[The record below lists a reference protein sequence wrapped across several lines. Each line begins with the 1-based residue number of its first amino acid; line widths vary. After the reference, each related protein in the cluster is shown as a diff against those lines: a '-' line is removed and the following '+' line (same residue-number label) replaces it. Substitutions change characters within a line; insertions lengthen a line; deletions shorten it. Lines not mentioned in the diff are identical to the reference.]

1 MQSGPPVLT
10 SISSLSAPPLL
21 KVNTRYGG
29 DVKPPQAIV
38 KPHILTHVIE
48 GFVIQEG
55 AEPFPVDSALASADQ
70 KQKQQDPPV
79 LHPEGLHLDRQPLQQ
94 QGSEVMP
101 ELLKCEF
108 CGRLEQAEKFKRSK
122 RFCSMACAKRY
133 NVSCRKGVRR
143 FTMDKLGPLQ
153 KDSDPRIG
161 RRTTRKGSG
170 DSIRTNIPKKHL
182 KEDPSRVSDN
192 SSYDELHPPL
202 SPNLVQLRHSQC
214 DRDSS
219 SGAPGMPDLMG
230 INPSFR
236 NGSPVLWSVEQVHD
250 FICSLPG
257 CQDLA
262 EEFRSQEIDGQALLL
277 LKEEHLMTAMNMK
290 LGPALKI
297 CARINLLKEP

>member
-1 MQSGPPVLT
+1 MIHSGPPVLT
-10 SISSLSAPPLL
+10 SISSLNAPTLL
-21 KVNTRYGG
+21 KVNARYGG
-29 DVKPPQAIV
+29 DIKPPQAIV

-55 AEPFPVDSALASADQ
+55 AEPFPVDSLLAAADN
-70 KQKQQDPPV
+70 KQKQQEPPV
-79 LHPEGLHLDRQPLQQ
+79 LQPETLHLEKEPLQQ
-94 QGSEVMP
+94 EGSEVTP

-143 FTMDKLGPLQ
+143 FTMDKLSQLH
-153 KDSDPRIG
+153 KDTDPRIG

-170 DSIRTNIPKKHL
+170 DSVRVNIPKKQL
-182 KEDPSRVSDN
+182 KNQEDSNRGSDN
-192 SSYDELHPPL
+192 PSYDEAL
-202 SPNLVQLRHSQC
+202 SPNLVQLRQSQC
-214 DRDSS
+214 DRESNS
-219 SGAPGMPDLMG
+219 ATSGMPDLMA
-230 INPSFR
+230 ISPSYR
-236 NGSPVLWSVEQVHD
+236 NGSPALWSVEQVHD
-250 FICSLPG
+250 FISSLPG